1 MPNRLQPQHVV
12 SVLGVL
18 IASTSTRILA
28 AVGQQDDEAEHCGD
42 VLASE
47 QMPGHRCCL
56 TEHCCAWLFG
66 LLACLD
72 SVLAQQASIASDLR
86 LLFRLAVYERHQ
98 IAATAAAPSRLAAAP
113 SEEAAATSL
122 LTAQQ
127 KRTVAATN
135 VLITVL
141 SRFFKVGA
149 DLDEYI

>member
-1 MPNRLQPQHVV
+1 MT
-12 SVLGVL
+12 VLGVL
-18 IASTSTRILA
+18 IASTSTRII
-28 AVGQQDDEAEHCGD
+28 GQRVDGGEHCGD

-47 QMPGHRCCL
+47 QPPGYRCCL
-56 TEHCCAWLFG
+56 TEHCCAWIFG

-72 SVLAQQASIASDLR
+72 SVLAQQASVASDLR

-113 SEEAAATSL
+113 REEAPATSL
-122 LTAQQ
+122 VTAQH
-127 KRTVAATN
+127 KRTIAATN

>member
-1 MPNRLQPQHVV
+1 MRNRLQPQHVV
-12 SVLGVL
+12 TVLGVL
-18 IASTSTRILA
+18 IASTSTRILS
-28 AVGQQDDEAEHCGD
+28 AVGQGADGTEHGGD

-47 QMPGHRCCL
+47 QPPAQRYCL
-56 TEHCCAWLFG
+56 TEHCCAWLFA
-66 LLACLD
+66 LLASLD

-98 IAATAAAPSRLAAAP
+98 IAALAAAPSRMAAAS
-113 SEEAAATSL
+113 SEQAPVSDM
-122 LTAQQ
+122 TAQQ

-149 DLDEYI
+149 DLDEHI